1 MLTSELMLKHF
12 LIMESLPRRIYWFSS
27 IILVISIMVISMA
40 MDSIPG
46 LPTDVFGW
54 FLDTTL
60 GSPLPIFLNLRYI
73 PEILGGDPTCGEIL
87 SKFSALWRNTFCPK
101 SGIFSKF
108 SRYIYTQHP
117 KNHFLLHF
125 Y

>member
-1 MLTSELMLKHF
+1 
-12 LIMESLPRRIYWFSS
+12 MESLPRRIYWFSS

-60 GSPLPIFLNLRYI
+60 GSPFQFFKLVV
-73 PEILGGDPTCGEIL
+73 
-87 SKFSALWRNTFCPK
+87 
-101 SGIFSKF
+101 
-108 SRYIYTQHP
+108 YTLTSYEGVAAFMKVYNP
-117 KNHFLLHF
+117 FTEP
-125 Y
+125 

>member
-1 MLTSELMLKHF
+1 
-12 LIMESLPRRIYWFSS
+12 MESLPRRIYWSCS

-60 GSPLPIFLNLRYI
+60 GSPLP
-73 PEILGGDPTCGEIL
+73 
-87 SKFSALWRNTFCPK
+87 KFFKLAVYTLTS
-101 SGIFSKF
+101 SEGIAAFMKVYNPS
-108 SRYIYTQHP
+108 TEP
-117 KNHFLLHF
+117 
-125 Y
+125 